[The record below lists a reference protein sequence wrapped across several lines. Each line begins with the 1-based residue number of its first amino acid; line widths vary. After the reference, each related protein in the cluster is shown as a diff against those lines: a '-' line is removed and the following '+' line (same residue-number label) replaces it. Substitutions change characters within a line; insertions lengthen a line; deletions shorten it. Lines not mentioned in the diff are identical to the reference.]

1 MRTGEVFRIREPT
14 HEVAATA
21 GIDGIFLNWRFCMA
35 IARSLAGAGLAL
47 AVALAVVAFPAPPIA
62 EAQSGPAMKLAPHR
76 AVYEIKLDRA
86 KGGSGV
92 SDLAGRMVY
101 ELTGSACVG
110 YTQTMRFV
118 TRMTNQEGQ
127 LTISDLRSSSWE
139 DAVDGHFR
147 FNSTQYR
154 NEKMTDAT
162 DGDARRKAPSA
173 EVRVELTKPDKK
185 EVTLKGGLMFP
196 MQHSI
201 AVIEAARAGRTS
213 LTTDLY
219 DGSDKGEKVY
229 STTAQIGKLRPP
241 GSNAKLPVVKGAER
255 LDQIPAWPVAISYF
269 EPNSEARDAVPAYEI
284 SFIYFENGVSRQLLI
299 DYGEFSIRGTL
310 RSIEFLAADSCDR

>member
-1 MRTGEVFRIREPT
+1 
-14 HEVAATA
+14 
-21 GIDGIFLNWRFCMA
+21 MA
-35 IARSLAGAGLAL
+35 VLRSLAGAGLAL
-47 AVALAVVAFPAPPIA
+47 LAVLLAAIPAPRPA
-62 EAQSGPAMKLAPHR
+62 EAQSGAATKLVPHR
-76 AVYEIKLDRA
+76 AVYDITLDRA
-86 KGGSGV
+86 KGGAGV

-127 LTISDLRSSSWE
+127 QTVSDLRSSSWE
-139 DAVDGHFR
+139 DAAAAHFR

-154 NEKMTDAT
+154 NEKLSEAT
-162 DGDARRKAPSA
+162 DGEARRKSPSA
-173 EVRVELTKPDKK
+173 EVQVELTKPGKK
-185 EVTLKGGLMFP
+185 ELRLKAGLMFP

-201 AVIEAARAGRTS
+201 ALIDAARAGLST

-229 STTAQIGKLRPP
+229 STTAQIGKMRPA
-241 GSNAKLPVVKGAER
+241 GANAKLPPVKGTEI
-255 LDQIPAWPVAISYF
+255 LDKVTAWPVSISYF
-269 EPNSEARDAVPAYEI
+269 EPNSDSQDAVPAYEI

-299 DYGEFSIRGTL
+299 DYGEFSIRGSL
-310 RSIEFLAADSCDR
+310 RSIEFLAADKCDR

>member
-1 MRTGEVFRIREPT
+1 
-14 HEVAATA
+14 
-21 GIDGIFLNWRFCMA
+21 MA
-35 IARSLAGAGLAL
+35 SARNLAGAGLAL
-47 AVALAVVAFPAPPIA
+47 LATLAVVFQAPQTA
-62 EAQSGPAMKLAPHR
+62 EAQSGTAIKLAPHR
-76 AVYEIKLDRA
+76 AVYEITLERA

-127 LTISDLRSSSWE
+127 LTVSDLRSSSWE
-139 DAVDGHFR
+139 DPNEGHFR

-154 NEKMTDAT
+154 NEKITDST
-162 DGDARRKAPSA
+162 DGDARRKTPSA
-173 EVRVELTKPDKK
+173 EVRVELTKPEKK
-185 EVTLKGGLMFP
+185 EVKLKAGLMFP

-201 AVIEAARAGRTS
+201 ALLETARAGGTS
-213 LTTDLY
+213 LTTDLF

-229 STTAQIGKLRPP
+229 STTAQIGKLRSP
-241 GSNAKLPVVKGAER
+241 GSITKLPTIKGAER
-255 LDQIPAWPVAISYF
+255 LDQIPAWPVSISYF

-284 SFIYFENGVSRQLLI
+284 SFLYFENGVSRQLVI

-310 RSIEFLAADSCDR
+310 RSIEFLAPDKCDK